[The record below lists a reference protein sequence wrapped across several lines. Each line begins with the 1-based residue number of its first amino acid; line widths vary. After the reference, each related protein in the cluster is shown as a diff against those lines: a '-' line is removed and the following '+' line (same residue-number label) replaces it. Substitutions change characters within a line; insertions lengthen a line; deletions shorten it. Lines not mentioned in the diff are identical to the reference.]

1 MADCQVMSVGTPEKI
16 VVVISKLLTDLVA
29 RNDQAPSTSQK
40 PLSASRPW
48 GKAGP
53 RFDPRRAVCSQ
64 LPLSPTQVTPFHSSK
79 PPTISVK
86 SYLEDRCGAPAALAP
101 APPAGVLLPRGR
113 TVRAAE
119 RLRAG
124 VARAARARGALL
136 ARRLSPAHGPCASH
150 GFAPAAPHCVRT

>member
-1 MADCQVMSVGTPEKI
+1 MADFQVMSVGTPEKI

-40 PLSASRPW
+40 PLSESCP

-53 RFDPRRAVCSQ
+53 RFDPRRAVCWQ

-86 SYLEDRCGAPAALAP
+86 SYLEDRCGAPAAPARHPPELCPSLAS
-101 APPAGVLLPRGR
+101 R
-113 TVRAAE
+113 
-119 RLRAG
+119 
-124 VARAARARGALL
+124 RARGGAP
-136 ARRLSPAHGPCASH
+136 ARRRSTC
-150 GFAPAAPHCVRT
+150 CT